1 MKRIVLSCLLFLA
14 FHAGADAATVIHS
27 LTGPAATQN
36 PSGNISVPQFDS
48 TLGVLDSVSLLVTVN
63 TGALSYNISVTNG
76 TVNPTWGGYAFITDT
91 TNVSFTGPGGL
102 SATGSVAVGSISQ
115 TWSNLSSPVNVSG
128 THDANSGDFSGL
140 LNSGLAAYL
149 GTGSVNIAWGLTNGH
164 THSTQ
169 SNTTTYTQTSPN
181 PNTIPFT
188 TTYGSAS
195 SYTGS
200 LVYNYTATPEPSR
213 ALLVLIGI
221 TCVTMRRRR
230 LKA

>member
-1 MKRIVLSCLLFLA
+1 MALHR
-14 FHAGADAATVIHS
+14 GANAATVIHS

-36 PSGNISVPQFDS
+36 PSGSISVPQFDS
-48 TLGVLDSVSLLVTVN
+48 TLGVLESVSLLVTVN
-63 TGALSYNISVTNG
+63 TSALSYNISVTNG
-76 TVNPTWGGYAFITDT
+76 TLNPTWSGYAFITDK

-102 SATGSVAVGSISQ
+102 SATGIVDVGSVSQ

-128 THDANSGDFSGL
+128 THNANSGDFSSVL
-140 LNSGLAAYL
+140 TSGLTSYL
-149 GTGSVNIAWGLTNGH
+149 GTGTLNIIWGLTNAH

-188 TTYGSAS
+188 TTYGSTS
-195 SYTGS
+195 GYTGS
-200 LVYNYTATPEPSR
+200 LIYTYTAVPEPSR
-213 ALLVLIGI
+213 AMLVMLGLAS
-221 TCVTMRRRR
+221 VAARRRR